1 MYNALTNEWKHEEH
15 QMTYDVRQ
23 PKTQAYVLDKLR
35 RWIAEH
41 QHGTQDK
48 GEPDCSAV
56 SENNQ
61 GMSFCGAVYQ
71 QSLSGGY
78 HAGAV
83 K

>member
-1 MYNALTNEWKHEEH
+1 MSESAGGA
-15 QMTYDVRQ
+15 D
-23 PKTQAYVLDKLR
+23 
-35 RWIAEH
+35 H

-48 GEPDCSAV
+48 GEPDCSAI